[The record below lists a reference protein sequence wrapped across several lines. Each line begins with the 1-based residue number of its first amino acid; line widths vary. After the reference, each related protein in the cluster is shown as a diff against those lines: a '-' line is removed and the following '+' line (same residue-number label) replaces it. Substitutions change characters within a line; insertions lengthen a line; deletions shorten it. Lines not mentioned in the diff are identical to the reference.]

1 MVDTL
6 DDDRS
11 VEATF
16 AAGALRGNSLMNPE
30 EREPVGAKLKR
41 LQDRLLLLGTKLKE
55 ETDQEASELIAKALG
70 ALRSQRLSVSIVG
83 QVNAG
88 KTTLVNALARKPDLL
103 PVAQQPWT
111 AVVTRLHFGLHGFP
125 KQSSHFQFF
134 DENEWRRLAEQGG
147 RLRELA
153 ERFLPGFNSAQ
164 LQQQVEV
171 MKLRA
176 QTRLGS
182 TFKELL
188 GTAHSFPTLSPDVV
202 ARYVS
207 SSESIEPSEN
217 EAIPNYADV
226 TRSADL
232 FFELKPF
239 GYPLTLIDT
248 PGTNDPFLVREET
261 TLRCIDASDVCIVVL
276 DATRGVTDSDVG
288 LFRVLK
294 GVNSQRLILFVN
306 KIDQLAGSPE
316 RVRAV
321 TEKISLSLSKELGSS
336 EIPVI
341 FGCANP
347 SAKAADEEAAGN
359 EAECGLSELEDAL
372 SDLVHHGNSAHYVH
386 QAAATLTALADGV
399 RSQAAVEIS
408 QLNNELESEK
418 ASFDGEVRRA
428 RAMAFLEDLSEQ
440 IARTTG
446 DAVESL
452 KHISAAYERQ
462 AVENLETLVRN
473 FAGTK
478 KQEFLEKYPSKLPSK
493 TIRFDTKELRRQ
505 LMATHTQDYR
515 RVRRELTNS
524 LRVVAARL
532 MFLMNKVQNDARVN
546 LDIEAVSQDFVY
558 PSQAPLGEALAI
570 DLDEPFW
577 RRWWRRRVTPEE
589 AAASL
594 EALILQEFLPI
605 VPELVRLGK
614 RELETEIDYSA
625 LQLSISGTNLMQSLK
640 NEQLTIVD
648 ARDIDMPGA
657 TGIELAKREAPEA
670 PAKRP
675 AKVPLAPHD
684 AKFRHDIAQS
694 RHHRADK
701 LAQELSELTDEC
713 QSLLA

>member
-1 MVDTL
+1 MTDTL
-6 DDDRS
+6 DDRPARETPASSAVWD
-11 VEATF
+11 
-16 AAGALRGNSLMNPE
+16 GPLMNSE
-30 EREPVGAKLKR
+30 EPLPVGSKLKR
-41 LQDRLLLLGTKLKE
+41 LQDRLLLLGAKLKQ

-70 ALRSQRLSVSIVG
+70 ALQSQRLSVSVVG

-88 KTTLVNALARKPDLL
+88 KTSLVNALAREPGLL

-125 KQSSHFQFF
+125 KHSSHFQFF
-134 DENEWRRLAEQGG
+134 DESEWQRLAEHGG

-171 MKLRA
+171 MKHRA

-182 TFKELL
+182 KFKKLL
-188 GTAHSFPTLSPDVV
+188 GTAHSFPTLSPEVV

-207 SSESIEPSEN
+207 SSESVEPPASE
-217 EAIPNYADV
+217 ARPNYADI

-261 TLRCIDASDVCIVVL
+261 TLRCIDASDACVVVL
-276 DATRGVTDSDVG
+276 DATRGVTDSDLG

-294 GVNSQRLILFVN
+294 GVNTQRLIMFVN
-306 KIDQLAGSPE
+306 KIDQLVGTPE

-321 TEKISLSLSKELGSS
+321 TEEISASVSSELGSAD
-336 EIPVI
+336 IPVI
-341 FGCANP
+341 FGCANRAVEG
-347 SAKAADEEAAGN
+347 SDQDT
-359 EAECGLSELEDAL
+359 AEGDIESGLDELEDAL

-408 QLNNELESEK
+408 QLNNEVEFEK
-418 ASFDGEVRRA
+418 ASFDSEVRRA

-440 IARTTG
+440 ISRTTG
-446 DAVESL
+446 DAIESL
-452 KHISAAYERQ
+452 KHISVAYEKQ
-462 AVENLETLVRN
+462 AIDNLQTLVKD
-473 FAGTK
+473 FAATK
-478 KQEFLEKYPSKLPSK
+478 KKEFLEKYPSKLPSR

-532 MFLMNKVQNDARVN
+532 MFLMNKVQSDARVN
-546 LDIEAVSQDFVY
+546 LDVEAVSQDFVY

-648 ARDIDMPGA
+648 AREIEMLASADV
-657 TGIELAKREAPEA
+657 ELAKREELEVPG
-670 PAKRP
+670 KRP

-684 AKFRHDIAQS
+684 AKFRFDIAKS

-701 LAQELSELTDEC
+701 LVQDLSKLTDEC